1 MTLRMTRL
9 HLALVAA
16 ATAAVSL
23 IGGPPA
29 HAFTME
35 NQSGSADG
43 SSRFADP
50 DDQVKNFGQGAQP
63 FGQSGPIVQFGA
75 QPAGQFSPFG
85 HSPGAGFAP
94 SSPPPQPYNLNNRN
108 D

>member
-1 MTLRMTRL
+1 MTLRTIRP
-9 HLALVAA
+9 HLALVVAA
-16 ATAAVSL
+16 AAAVSL
-23 IGGPPA
+23 IGGSPA
-29 HAFTME
+29 RAFTFE

-43 SSRFADP
+43 RSRFADP

-63 FGQSGPIVQFGA
+63 FGQNGPIVQFGA
-75 QPAGQFSPFG
+75 QPGGAVSPFG

-94 SSPPPQPYNLNNRN
+94 SPPPPQPYNLNNRN